1 LNNASYSVEFKV
13 KAGLAGVVVIFLGLA
28 AFIGLTLNWS
38 LLAIFTLLF
47 FLSYPLCWAAWRA
60 WDFWRSSIMRVTAY
74 VQSINMGESGVSLTQ
89 RGKSVLIGDLVRE
102 IKLLQSTHSSNT
114 ASTQMLTV
122 LLAQL
127 FEDIPIAI
135 IVFDDN
141 FTLIYANREAYA
153 ISEISLLQ
161 GMNASQLG
169 FVVKNEKIHHSS
181 LSKSWRSQSSALNYL
196 QQSAHL
202 FTAVNI
208 DSELKQS
215 EQAVQKNLV
224 RVLSHELRNTL
235 TPMSSMAETILSMQ
249 QWDTEQVRKVL
260 TRVKTRSDGLL
271 NFVERF
277 AEVAKIP
284 EPSYEYFDL
293 ALLIEQTKVLL
304 SSNDTLNFVGQK
316 SGYGD
321 PQLLAQVLINLIKNA
336 VESVDG
342 KGINIEIQF
351 YIKDTQQHLIVSDNG
366 TGFSNIENAI
376 TPLFTTKINGAGIG
390 LTFVE
395 SVLSK
400 HGGKLKLSNKSTG
413 GAHVELLWPSSSV
426 SSMPH

>member
-1 LNNASYSVEFKV
+1 MNNGSYSVEFKV

-169 FVVKNEKIHHSS
+169 FVVKNEKIHHPS

-196 QQSAHL
+196 QQPTHL

-271 NFVERF
+271 SFVERF

-321 PQLLAQVLINLIKNA
+321 PLLLAQVLINLIKNA

-426 SSMPH
+426 PS

>member
-1 LNNASYSVEFKV
+1 LNNESYSIEFKV
-13 KAGLAGVVVIFLGLA
+13 KAVLVGLVVVFLLLA
-28 AFIGLTLNWS
+28 AFIGHTLEWS

-47 FLSYPLCWAAWRA
+47 FLAYPLCWAAWRA
-60 WDFWRSSIMRVTAY
+60 WDFWRSSIMRVSAY
-74 VQSINMGESGVSLTQ
+74 VQSINMGESGVSLAQ
-89 RGKSVLIGDLVRE
+89 RGKSVLIDDLVRE
-102 IKLLQSTHSSNT
+102 VELLQSKYTENT
-114 ASTQMLTV
+114 ASTQPLSMLF
-122 LLAQL
+122 AQL

-135 IVFDDN
+135 IVFDSN

-161 GMNASQLG
+161 GMNAAQLG
-169 FVVKNEKIHHSS
+169 FVVDNDKIHHPT
-181 LSKSWRSQSSALNYL
+181 LSKSWRCQSSELSYMRQA
-196 QQSAHL
+196 AHL

-235 TPMSSMAETILSMQ
+235 TPMSSMAETILSMT
-249 QWDTEQVRKVL
+249 QWDKEQVRKVL
-260 TRVKTRSDGLL
+260 SRVKTRSDGLL

-293 ALLIEQTKVLL
+293 AQLIEQTNALL
-304 SSNDTLNFVGQK
+304 GSEDRLSFVGQK

-321 PQLLAQVLINLIKNA
+321 PQLLAQVLINLVKNA
-336 VESVDG
+336 VESGDG
-342 KGINIEIQF
+342 AGICIEIQF
-351 YIKDTQQHLIVSDNG
+351 FIKDTQQHLIVSDNG

-376 TPLFTTKINGAGIG
+376 TPLFTTKTNGAGIG

-400 HGGKLKLSNKSTG
+400 HGGKLKLSNNSTG
-413 GAHVELLWPSSSV
+413 GAKVELLWPWN
-426 SSMPH
+426 

>member
-1 LNNASYSVEFKV
+1 MNNGSYSVEFKV
-13 KAGLAGVVVIFLGLA
+13 KAGLAGFVIVFLVLA
-28 AFIGLTLNWS
+28 AVVGHTLNWS
-38 LLAIFTLLF
+38 LLAIVTLLF
-47 FLSYPLCWAAWRA
+47 FLSYPLCWAAWQA
-60 WDFWRSSIMRVTAY
+60 WDFWRSSIMRVSAY

-89 RGKSVLIGDLVRE
+89 RSKSVLIDDLIRE
-102 IKLLQSTHSSNT
+102 IKILQTSYTANT

-135 IVFDDN
+135 VVFDDN
-141 FTLIYANREAYA
+141 FTLIYANREAYT
-153 ISEISLLQ
+153 INEISLLQ

-169 FVVKNEKIHHSS
+169 FVVNNEQIQHPI
-181 LSKSWRSQSSALNYL
+181 LSKSWRSQSSALNYM
-196 QQSAHL
+196 QQAAHL

-260 TRVKTRSDGLL
+260 SRVKTRSDGLL
-271 NFVERF
+271 SFVERF
-277 AEVAKIP
+277 SEVAKIP
-284 EPSYEYFDL
+284 EPNYEYFDL

-304 SSNDTLNFVGQK
+304 GSNDTLNFVGQK

-321 PQLLAQVLINLIKNA
+321 PQLLAQVLINLVKNA

-376 TPLFTTKINGAGIG
+376 TPLFTTKTNGAGIG

-400 HGGKLKLSNKSTG
+400 HGGKLKLSNTPTC
-413 GAHVELLWPSSSV
+413 GANVELLWPSSSV
-426 SSMPH
+426 SKVSS